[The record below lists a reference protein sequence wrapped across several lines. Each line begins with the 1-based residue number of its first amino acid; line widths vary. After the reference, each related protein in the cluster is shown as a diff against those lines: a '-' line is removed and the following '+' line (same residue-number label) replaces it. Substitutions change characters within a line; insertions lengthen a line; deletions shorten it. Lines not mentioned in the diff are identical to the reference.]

1 MKSSRE
7 PDEDESPPDSASDT
21 EDDTEAD
28 FGATADARPSNEPDT
43 ARPWVVALAVTV
55 FIALAFSFAFQ
66 PARQLTQIPFFALGS
81 AYLVSGIVA
90 VARLRARRELSLLR
104 PRSGDLSLAAL
115 SAGLLYGLSLATHLV
130 FTARGP
136 RAGWIFS
143 VYVLLGDPFADSRH
157 LVAAG
162 LALVGVLEEL
172 TWRGLV
178 LPLLE
183 TRAGTLRA
191 SVTTSLLYAASHMP
205 TMFLLGNPAAG
216 PNPLLVL
223 AALGCGLAWSYLRF
237 RTDRLAPVL
246 LSHGLFTWAIVEF
259 PLWRP

>member
-1 MKSSRE
+1 MSAAER
-7 PDEDESPPDSASDT
+7 PPPDDAPRDDE
-21 EDDTEAD
+21 EDDGDSAD
-28 FGATADARPSNEPDT
+28 FGASADARPEAEPD
-43 ARPWVVALAVTV
+43 AGRPWAVALAVT
-55 FIALAFSFAFQ
+55 ALVAAAFVWGLKPQ
-66 PARQLTQIPFFALGS
+66 RQLTALPFVAIGAAYLATATLALG
-81 AYLVSGIVA
+81 
-90 VARLRARRELSLLR
+90 RLRARHELRLLR
-104 PRSGDLSLAAL
+104 PRSGDVTVAAL
-115 SAGLLYGLSLATHLV
+115 VAGLLYGLAFAAHVL
-130 FTARGP
+130 FTSRGP
-136 RAGWIFS
+136 RSAWVFS
-143 VYVLLGDPFADSRH
+143 VYVLLGDPFSDRHH

-191 SVTTSLLYAASHMP
+191 SVTSSILYATAHMP
-205 TMFLLGNPAAG
+205 SMFLLGNPTAG

-223 AALGCGLAWSYLRF
+223 ASLGCGLVWAYLRY

-246 LSHGLFTWAIVEF
+246 LAHGLFTWAVVEF